1 MKMSRRYT
9 AVALSAALFSF
20 CGSTAFADPTP
31 SPSPTFDSYKAA
43 QEQFKKDRDAF
54 MAAMR
59 ERESKLRDIN
69 ALFKAAVDKATSDA
83 RTAMSSATT
92 PEQKNAITTA
102 RRMAVAAAVVARES
116 AISALGP
123 LPTPP
128 IEPARPMKMGPQSN
142 DNQKGAGEQ
151 KGKQK
156 R

>member
-1 MKMSRRYT
+1 MRMSHRYL
-9 AVALSAALFSF
+9 AVALSAALFSL
-20 CGSTAFADPTP
+20 CGSTAFADPSP

-43 QEQFKKDRDAF
+43 QEQYKKDRDAF

-59 ERESKLRDIN
+59 ERESKMRDIN
-69 ALFKAAVDKATSDA
+69 TLFKAAVDKATSDA
-83 RTAMSSATT
+83 RTAMSNAAT

-116 AISALGP
+116 AISALVP

-128 IEPARPMKMGPQSN
+128 IEPVRPMKMAPQSN
-142 DNQKGAGEQ
+142 ENQ